1 MEIYH
6 FLMRS
11 LKIYK
16 NKIES
21 EEKKMLK
28 KKLFST
34 GLATIMM
41 AGLMM
46 VPTNNVFAQE
56 GKYVDEKD
64 IVVIES
70 SELERP
76 TIEENIKPR
85 FVNDF
90 RNRKKNVRTYNEWSS
105 FKRVSDNIHTGNAGG
120 SISSNKLVKFECSV
134 SGNISG
140 LNISANGSVSS
151 SIGYTLNVTKNK
163 RVYMGYR
170 VYYKVET
177 GINEYYDI
185 VTGKVI
191 RSNSYTVKIPQ
202 YGEYKLINY

>member
-1 MEIYH
+1 
-6 FLMRS
+6 
-11 LKIYK
+11 
-16 NKIES
+16 
-21 EEKKMLK
+21 MLK
-28 KKLFST
+28 KKLFAT

-90 RNRKKNVRTYNEWSS
+90 RNRKKM
-105 FKRVSDNIHTGNAGG
+105 
-120 SISSNKLVKFECSV
+120 L
-134 SGNISG
+134 G
-140 LNISANGSVSS
+140 LITNGLLSKGFPTIFTQGMQEVL
-151 SIGYTLNVTKNK
+151 YH
-163 RVYMGYR
+163 R
-170 VYYKVET
+170 
-177 GINEYYDI
+177 IN
-185 VTGKVI
+185 
-191 RSNSYTVKIPQ
+191 
-202 YGEYKLINY
+202 